1 MPKACTDHAKK
12 RLALTIRKILTNN
25 LNGAQFGNA
34 ADVEEQQRRRFKRK
48 QESGYVGNGYNFI
61 NYPYM
66 VGALGAGTI
75 TQTQPNEEDEHS
87 HDAGSEAGE
96 PNPGATTATGMGD
109 GGTAASATGAAGG
122 SPA

>member
-1 MPKACTDHAKK
+1 M
-12 RLALTIRKILTNN
+12 LAPTIRRTLTSN
-25 LNGAQFGNA
+25 LNGAQFGDA
-34 ADVEEQQRRRFKRK
+34 VDVEEQQRRRFRRK
-48 QESGYVGNGYNFI
+48 QESGYVGNGYSFL

-66 VGALGAGTI
+66 TGALGAGTI

-96 PNPGATTATGMGD
+96 PTPGATVATGMGD
-109 GGTAASATGAAGG
+109 GGTAASASGAAGG

>member
-1 MPKACTDHAKK
+1 M
-12 RLALTIRKILTNN
+12 TNN

-34 ADVEEQQRRRFKRK
+34 ADIEEQQRRRFKRK

-61 NYPYM
+61 NYPDM

>member
-1 MPKACTDHAKK
+1 M
-12 RLALTIRKILTNN
+12 TNN
-25 LNGAQFGNA
+25 LNNAQFGNA
-34 ADVEEQQRRRFKRK
+34 ADIEEQQRRRFKRK

-87 HDAGSEAGE
+87 QDAGSEAGE

>member
-1 MPKACTDHAKK
+1 MS
-12 RLALTIRKILTNN
+12 N
-25 LNGAQFGNA
+25 LSHQFDGQQA
-34 ADVEEQQRRRFKRK
+34 AWEEVQRRRYARK
-48 QESGYVGNGYNFI
+48 QGVSGFIGNGYWFF

-66 VGALGAGTI
+66 TGALGAGTI

-96 PNPGATTATGMGD
+96 PTPGATVATGMGD
-109 GGTAASATGAAGG
+109 GGTAASASGAAGG

>member
-1 MPKACTDHAKK
+1 M
-12 RLALTIRKILTNN
+12 TNN
-25 LNGAQFGNA
+25 LNSAQFGNA
-34 ADVEEQQRRRFKRK
+34 VDIEEQQRRRFKRK
-48 QESGYVGNGYNFI
+48 QESGYVGNGYNFT

-75 TQTQPNEEDEHS
+75 TQSQPNEEDEHS
-87 HDAGSEAGE
+87 QDAGSEAGE